1 MPVLPKSIM
10 KILRN
15 DIYENLRMALSTLLA
30 NKLRSFLTVFGV
42 VIGIITVMLIASIIS
57 GIDVSVKKEVESFG
71 TRSMYISKYN
81 PGIHIGRLSRE
92 ERMRKE
98 LTYDDSVA
106 LAGLPTVE
114 LSVPFLDITN
124 NFFGQKLLVSGGGK
138 TTAGI
143 ALQGTLP
150 EFEKAG
156 TQVISEGRF
165 FSDSE
170 SENRENV
177 AVIGSKVADDFF
189 PFSSPVSQEIKIGAD
204 QFRIVGVLQKREQFL
219 FSGGSDDQNNVI
231 YLPFSVAKKLKPNAD
246 DVYVLAVAKP
256 GLMDEAKD
264 QVRDLLRV
272 RRQVPFSAPDNFG
285 METSESILDN
295 FRSIT
300 SGLAIAMVVIS
311 SVGLMVGGIGVMN
324 IMLVSVTERTRE
336 IGVRKAIGAR
346 RSDIM
351 WQFLIEAATLTGI
364 GGLVGLTI
372 GWLLTLVLRLLMPS
386 YVPLWAPLGGFI
398 ASVGIGLIFG
408 IWPAWKAA
416 RLDPIESLRYE

>member
-1 MPVLPKSIM
+1 M
-10 KILRN
+10 KILRS
-15 DIYENLRMALSTLLA
+15 DIYENLKMAIDTLRA

-42 VIGIITVMLIASIIS
+42 VIGVITVMLIASIIS
-57 GIDVSVKKEVESFG
+57 GIDVSVKREVESFG
-71 TRSMYISKYN
+71 TRSIYISKYN
-81 PGIHIGRLSRE
+81 PGMHIGRMSRE

-98 LTYDDSVA
+98 LTYDDAIA
-106 LAGLPTVE
+106 LSTLPTIE

-124 NFFGQKLLVSGGGK
+124 NFFGGRLTVSGGGK
-138 TTAGI
+138 TSAGV

-156 TQVISEGRF
+156 TQVVSEGRF
-165 FSDSE
+165 FTQT
-170 SENRENV
+170 ENDTNQTV
-177 AVIGSKVADDFF
+177 CVVGSKVADDFF
-189 PFSSPVSQEIKIGAD
+189 KFGSPVDQTIKIGE
-204 QFRIVGVLQKREQFL
+204 QEFRVVGALQKREQFL

-231 YLPFSVAKKLKPNAD
+231 YVPFSVAQKLKPNAD
-246 DVYVLAVAKP
+246 DIYILAVARA
-256 GLMDEAKD
+256 GQMEEAQD

-272 RRQVPFSAPDNFG
+272 RRQVPFAANDNFG
-285 METSESILDN
+285 MQTAESVLDN

-300 SGLAIAMVVIS
+300 GGLAIAMVVIS

-336 IGVRKAIGAR
+336 IGVRKAIGAK

-351 WQFLIEAATLTGI
+351 WQFLIEAATLTGL
-364 GGLVGLTI
+364 GGIVGLSI
-372 GWLLTLVLRLLMPS
+372 GWSVTFLLRIFLPS
-386 YVPLWAPLGGFI
+386 YVPLWAPIGGFV
-398 ASVGIGLIFG
+398 ASVGIGLVFG

>member
-1 MPVLPKSIM
+1 M
-10 KILRN
+10 KLLRS
-15 DIYENLRMALSTLLA
+15 DIYENLRMALSTLVA

-42 VIGIITVMLIASIIS
+42 VIGVITVMLIASIIS

-71 TRSMYISKYN
+71 TRSIFISKFS
-81 PGIHIGRLSRE
+81 PGIHVGRRSRE

-98 LTYDDSVA
+98 LTYDDA
-106 LAGLPTVE
+106 IGLSNLPAVE

-150 EFEKAG
+150 EFERAG
-156 TQVISEGRF
+156 TQIVSEGRF
-165 FSDSE
+165 FTQ
-170 SENRENV
+170 SENDTKQDV
-177 AVIGSKVADDFF
+177 CVIGSKVADDFF
-189 PFSSPVSQEIKIGAD
+189 KFGSPVGQTIKIGAD
-204 QFRIVGVLQKREQFL
+204 EFRVVGTFQKREQFL
-219 FSGGSDDQNNVI
+219 ISGGSDDQNNVI
-231 YLPFSVAKKLKPNAD
+231 YLPFNVAKKLKPNAD
-246 DVYVLAVAKP
+246 DIYILAVGRP

-272 RRQVPFSAPDNFG
+272 RRQVPFAAPDNFG
-285 METSESILDN
+285 METAESILDN

-300 SGLAIAMVVIS
+300 AGLAIAMVVIS

-336 IGVRKAIGAR
+336 IGVRKAIGAK

-364 GGLVGLTI
+364 GGIVGLSI
-372 GWLLTLVLRLLMPS
+372 GWLSTFLLRLLLPS
-386 YVPLWAPLGGFI
+386 YVPLWAPIGGFV
-398 ASVGIGLIFG
+398 ASVGIGLVFG
-408 IWPAWKAA
+408 LWPAWKAA

>member
-1 MPVLPKSIM
+1 M
-10 KILRN
+10 KLLRS
-15 DIYENLRMALSTLLA
+15 DIYENLRMGIATLLA

-42 VIGIITVMLIASIIS
+42 VIGVITVMLIASIIS
-57 GIDVSVKKEVESFG
+57 GIDVSVKREVESFG
-71 TRSMYISKYN
+71 TRSIFISKFN

-98 LTYDDSVA
+98 LTYDDAIA
-106 LAGLPTVE
+106 LAALPAIE
-114 LSVPFLDITN
+114 ISVPFLDITN
-124 NFFGQKLLVSGGGK
+124 NFFGQKLMVSGGGK
-138 TTAGI
+138 TSAGV

-150 EFEKAG
+150 EFERAG

-165 FSDSE
+165 FSQSE
-170 SENRENV
+170 NDNRENV
-177 AVIGSKVADDFF
+177 CVIGSKVADDFF
-189 PFSSPVSQEIKIGAD
+189 PLGSPVGQQIKIGAD
-204 QFRIVGVLQKREQFL
+204 EFRVVGTLQQREQFL

-231 YLPFSVAKKLKPNAD
+231 YVPFTVARKLKPNAND
-246 DVYVLAVAKP
+246 IYILAVAKA
-256 GLMDEAKD
+256 GLMEEGKD

-272 RRQVPFSAPDNFG
+272 RRQVPFANPDNFG
-285 METSESILDN
+285 METAESVLDN

-300 SGLAIAMVVIS
+300 AGLAIAMVVIS
-311 SVGLMVGGIGVMN
+311 SVGLIVGGIGVMN

-364 GGLVGLTI
+364 GGLVGLSI
-372 GWLLTLVLRLLMPS
+372 GWLLTFLLRLLLPS
-386 YVPLWAPLGGFI
+386 YVPIWAPIGGFV

-408 IWPAWKAA
+408 LWPAWKAA

>member
-1 MPVLPKSIM
+1 M

-106 LAGLPTVE
+106 LSALPTVE

-138 TTAGI
+138 TTAGV

-165 FSDSE
+165 FSEFESDS
-170 SENRENV
+170 RENV
-177 AVIGSKVADDFF
+177 CVIGSKVADDFF
-189 PFSSPVSQEIKIGAD
+189 PFTSAVNQEIKIGAD
-204 QFRIVGVLQKREQFL
+204 QFRILGVLQKREQFL

-246 DVYVLAVAKP
+246 DVYVLAVAKA
-256 GLMDEAKD
+256 GMMDEAKD
-264 QVRDLLRV
+264 QVRDLLRI

-346 RSDIM
+346 RSDIL
-351 WQFLIEAATLTGI
+351 WQFLIEAATLTGV
-364 GGLVGLTI
+364 GGLVGLSI
-372 GWLLTLVLRLLMPS
+372 GWLLTFLLRLIMPS
-386 YVPLWAPLGGFI
+386 YVPLWAPIGGFV

>member
-1 MPVLPKSIM
+1 M

-15 DIYENLRMALSTLLA
+15 DIYENLRMALSTLVA

-138 TTAGI
+138 TTAGV

-165 FSDSE
+165 FSQFE
-170 SENRENV
+170 SDNRENV
-177 AVIGSKVADDFF
+177 CVIGSKVADDFF
-189 PFSSPVSQEIKIGAD
+189 PYNAPVNQEIKIGAD

-246 DVYVLAVAKP
+246 DVYVLAVAKA
-256 GLMDEAKD
+256 GMMDEAKD
-264 QVRDLLRV
+264 QVRDLLRI
-272 RRQVPFSAPDNFG
+272 RRQVPFAAPDNFG

-351 WQFLIEAATLTGI
+351 WQFLIEAATLTAI
-364 GGLVGLTI
+364 GGLVGLSI
-372 GWLLTLVLRLLMPS
+372 GWLLTLLLRLLMPS
-386 YVPLWAPLGGFI
+386 YVPLWAPIGGFV

>member
-1 MPVLPKSIM
+1 M

-15 DIYENLRMALSTLLA
+15 DIYENLRMALSTLIA

-106 LAGLPTVE
+106 LSGLPTVE

-165 FSDSE
+165 FSEFE
-170 SENRENV
+170 SDNRENV
-177 AVIGSKVADDFF
+177 CVIGSKVADDFF
-189 PFSSPVSQEIKIGAD
+189 PYSSAVGQEIKIGAD

-219 FSGGSDDQNNVI
+219 IGGGSDDQNNVI

-246 DVYVLAVAKP
+246 DVYVLAVGKP
-256 GLMDEAKD
+256 GMMDEAKD

-272 RRQVPFSAPDNFG
+272 RRQVPFAAPDNFG

-346 RSDIM
+346 RRDIM
-351 WQFLIEAATLTGI
+351 WQFLIEAATLTGL
-364 GGLVGLTI
+364 GGLVGLSI
-372 GWLLTLVLRLLMPS
+372 GWLLTLLLRLLLPS
-386 YVPLWAPLGGFI
+386 YVPLWAPVGGFI

-408 IWPAWKAA
+408 LWPAWKAA

>member
-1 MPVLPKSIM
+1 MNL
-10 KILRN
+10 LRN
-15 DIYENLRMALSTLLA
+15 DIYENLRMALSTLVG

-57 GIDVSVKKEVESFG
+57 GIDVAVKKEVESFG
-71 TRSMYISKYN
+71 TRSIYISKFN

-98 LTYDDSVA
+98 LTFDDSVA
-106 LAGLPTVE
+106 LSGLPLVE
-114 LSVPFLDITN
+114 ISVPFLDITN

-138 TTAGI
+138 TSASV

-150 EFEKAG
+150 DFERAG
-156 TQVISEGRF
+156 TQVITEGRF
-165 FSDSE
+165 FSQFESDS
-170 SENRENV
+170 RDNV
-177 AVIGSKVADDFF
+177 CVIGSKVADDFF
-189 PFSSPVSQEIKIGAD
+189 PFGSPVGQQIKIGSD
-204 QFRIVGVLQKREQFL
+204 EFRVVGLLQKREQFL
-219 FSGGSDDQNNVI
+219 ASGGSDDQNNVI

-246 DVYVLAVAKP
+246 DIYILAVARP
-256 GLMDEAKD
+256 GVMDEAKD

-272 RRQVPFSAPDNFG
+272 RRQVPFASDDSFG
-285 METSESILDN
+285 MQTSESILDN

-300 SGLAIAMVVIS
+300 GGLAIAMVVIS

-364 GGLVGLTI
+364 GGLAGLSI
-372 GWLLTLVLRLLMPS
+372 GWLLTLLLRLLMPS
-386 YVPLWAPLGGFI
+386 YVPIWAPVGGLV

-408 IWPAWKAA
+408 LWPAWKAA

>member
-1 MPVLPKSIM
+1 
-10 KILRN
+10 
-15 DIYENLRMALSTLLA
+15 MATLLA

-57 GIDVSVKKEVESFG
+57 GVDVAVKKEVESFG
-71 TRSMYISKYN
+71 TRSIYISKFN

-98 LTYDDSVA
+98 LTYDDA
-106 LAGLPTVE
+106 LALTALPTIE

-124 NFFGQKLLVSGGGK
+124 NFFGRKLMVSGGGK
-138 TTAGI
+138 TSAGV

-150 EFEKAG
+150 DFERAG
-156 TQVISEGRF
+156 TQIISEGRF
-165 FSDSE
+165 FSQF
-170 SENRENV
+170 ENDTNQDV
-177 AVIGSKVADDFF
+177 CVVGSKVADDFF
-189 PFSSPVSQEIKIGAD
+189 RFGSPVNQTIKIGEEEY
-204 QFRIVGVLQKREQFL
+204 RVVGVLQKREQFL

-231 YLPFSVAKKLKPNAD
+231 YVPFNVARKLKPNAD
-246 DVYVLAVAKP
+246 DVFILAVAKP
-256 GLMDEAKD
+256 GVMDEAKD

-272 RRQVPFSAPDNFG
+272 RRQVPFTAPDNFG
-285 METSESILDN
+285 METAESVLDN

-300 SGLAIAMVVIS
+300 AGLAIAMVVIS

-346 RSDIM
+346 RRDIM
-351 WQFLIEAATLTGI
+351 WQFLIEAATLTGL
-364 GGLVGLTI
+364 GGIVGLSI
-372 GWLLTLVLRLLMPS
+372 GWLTTFLLRMILPS
-386 YVPLWAPLGGFI
+386 YVPLWAPVGGFI

-408 IWPAWKAA
+408 LWPAWKAA

>member
-1 MPVLPKSIM
+1 M
-10 KILRN
+10 KILRS

-42 VIGIITVMLIASIIS
+42 VIGVITVMLIASIIS

-71 TRSMYISKYN
+71 TRSIFISKFN
-81 PGIHIGRLSRE
+81 PGIHVGRLSRE

-98 LTYDDSVA
+98 LTYDDAIA
-106 LAGLPTVE
+106 LQSLPTVE
-114 LSVPFLDITN
+114 ISVPFLDITN

-138 TTAGI
+138 TTAGV

-150 EFEKAG
+150 EFERAG

-165 FSDSE
+165 FTQ
-170 SENRENV
+170 SENDSKQDV
-177 AVIGSKVADDFF
+177 CVIGSKVADDFF
-189 PFSSPVSQEIKIGAD
+189 KFGSPVGQTIKIGAD
-204 QFRIVGVLQKREQFL
+204 DFRVVGVLQKREQFL
-219 FSGGSDDQNNVI
+219 ISGGSDDQNNVI
-231 YLPFSVAKKLKPNAD
+231 YLPYEVARKLKPNAD
-246 DVYVLAVAKP
+246 DVYIMAVARA
-256 GLMDEAKD
+256 GMMDEAKD
-264 QVRDLLRV
+264 QVRDMLRV
-272 RRQVPFSAPDNFG
+272 RRQVPFAAPDNFG
-285 METSESILDN
+285 METAESILDN

-300 SGLAIAMVVIS
+300 AGLAIAMVVIS

-336 IGVRKAIGAR
+336 IGVRKAIGAK

-364 GGLVGLTI
+364 GGIVGLSI
-372 GWLLTLVLRLLMPS
+372 GWLLTLLLSLLRPS
-386 YVPLWAPLGGFI
+386 YVPLWAPVGGWV

-408 IWPAWKAA
+408 LWPAWKAA

>member
-1 MPVLPKSIM
+1 M

-71 TRSMYISKYN
+71 TRSIYISKYN

-98 LTYDDSVA
+98 LTFDDSVA

-138 TTAGI
+138 TTAGV

-150 EFEKAG
+150 EFEQAG
-156 TQVISEGRF
+156 TQVISDGRF
-165 FSDSE
+165 FSEFE
-170 SENRENV
+170 SDNRENV
-177 AVIGSKVADDFF
+177 CVIGSKVADDFF
-189 PFSSPVSQEIKIGAD
+189 PYSSAVSQEIKIGAD

-219 FSGGSDDQNNVI
+219 IGGGSDDQNNVI

-246 DVYVLAVAKP
+246 DVYVLAVARP
-256 GLMDEAKD
+256 GMMDEAKD
-264 QVRDLLRV
+264 QVRDLLRI
-272 RRQVPFSAPDNFG
+272 RRQVPFTAPDNFG

-346 RSDIM
+346 RRDIM
-351 WQFLIEAATLTGI
+351 WQFLIEAATLTAI
-364 GGLVGLTI
+364 GGLVGLSI
-372 GWLLTLVLRLLMPS
+372 GWLLTLLLRLLLPS
-386 YVPLWAPLGGFI
+386 YVPLWAPIGGFV

>member
-1 MPVLPKSIM
+1 M
-10 KILRN
+10 KLIRS
-15 DIYENLRMALSTLLA
+15 DIYENLKMAMSTLLG

-42 VIGIITVMLIASIIS
+42 VIGVITVMLIASIIS

-71 TRSMYISKYN
+71 TRSIFISKYN
-81 PGIHIGRLSRE
+81 PGIHVGRMSRE

-98 LTYDDSVA
+98 LTYDDAIA
-106 LAGLPTVE
+106 LSNLPAVE
-114 LSVPFLDITN
+114 IAVPFLDITN

-138 TTAGI
+138 TTASI

-150 EFEKAG
+150 EFERAG
-156 TQVISEGRF
+156 TQIVSEGRF
-165 FSDSE
+165 FTQ
-170 SENRENV
+170 SENDTKQNV
-177 AVIGSKVADDFF
+177 CVIGSKVADDFF
-189 PFSSPVSQEIKIGAD
+189 RFGSPLDQTIKIGSD
-204 QFRIVGVLQKREQFL
+204 DFRVVGVLQKKDQFL
-219 FSGGSDDQNNVI
+219 GGGGSDDQNNVI

-246 DVYVLAVAKP
+246 DIFILGVARV
-256 GLMDEAKD
+256 GMMDEAKD

-272 RRQVPFSAPDNFG
+272 RRQVPFAAADNFG
-285 METSESILDN
+285 METAESILDN

-300 SGLAIAMVVIS
+300 AGLAIAMVVIS

-336 IGVRKAIGAR
+336 IGVRKAIGAK
-346 RSDIM
+346 RSDIL

-364 GGLVGLTI
+364 GGLVGLSI
-372 GWLLTLVLRLLMPS
+372 GWLLTFLLRLLLPS
-386 YVPLWAPLGGFI
+386 YVPLWAPVGGLI